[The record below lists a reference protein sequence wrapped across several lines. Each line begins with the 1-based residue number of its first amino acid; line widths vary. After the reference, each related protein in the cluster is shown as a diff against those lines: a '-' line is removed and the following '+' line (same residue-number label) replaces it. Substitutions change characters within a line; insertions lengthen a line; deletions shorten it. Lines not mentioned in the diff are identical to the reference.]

1 MVLLVETGL
10 AAEETRSTPQ
20 LMQYG
25 APPGTQ
31 ATYTITVFGT
41 LRREWADRCDDL
53 GIKATLHYVEKVTRG
68 DGINVELECQIRGL
82 GEAGNGT
89 NATSSSLNLKWPVK
103 MKRSGR
109 DVQIPVLEKCEFPQI
124 PELAVLLLFNETTRL
139 LAFAERPVEEGE
151 SWTSRLELRTRNATI
166 PVEVSSRFL
175 GCRTYRGLPCAEIES
190 QFKGNLDLTHID
202 LEGVSVAMKGE
213 QEGALTFL
221 FAPEQGQVVR
231 SEGRVE
237 IDLRPEPPARKED
250 EKGEKSPD
258 LPQIIRL
265 EFQFVRELEKIESS

>member
-1 MVLLVETGL
+1 LL
-10 AAEETRSTPQ
+10 
-20 LMQYG
+20 QYS

-41 LRREWADRCDDL
+41 LRREWAKRQEDL
-53 GIKATLHYVEKVTRG
+53 GIKATLHYLEKVTRG
-68 DGINVELECQIRGL
+68 DAINVELECQICGL
-82 GEAGNGT
+82 GQAGNGG
-89 NATSSSLNLKWPVK
+89 NATSSALNLKWPVK

-109 DVQIPVLEKCEFPQI
+109 DVQIPVLEKYEFPQI
-124 PELAVLLLFNETTRL
+124 PELAVLILFNETTRL

-175 GCRTYRGLPCAEIES
+175 GCRTYRGFSCAEIES
-190 QFKGNLDLTHID
+190 RLKGDLDLAHVD

-213 QEGALTFL
+213 QEGALTLL

-231 SEGRVE
+231 SEGRLE
-237 IDLRPEPPARKED
+237 IELRPEPPAKQEAD
-250 EKGEKSPD
+250 LGKQSPD
-258 LPQIIRL
+258 IPQTIRL
-265 EFQFVRELEKIESS
+265 EFQFVRELQKIEVP